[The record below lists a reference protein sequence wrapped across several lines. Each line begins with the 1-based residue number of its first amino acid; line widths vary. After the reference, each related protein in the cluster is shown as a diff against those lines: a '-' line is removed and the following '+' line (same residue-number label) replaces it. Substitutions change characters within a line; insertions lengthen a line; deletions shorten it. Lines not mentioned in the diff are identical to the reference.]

1 MRRRHLLQF
10 GTVFLLFGA
19 GTSLWPSNTRAQQA
33 LTETGSAPAGLT
45 GAPAWQALVGN
56 TVVADTRAGS
66 YTEFYAPDGTVR
78 HLDKDGKTD
87 GKWVLQGE
95 KICFDF
101 ADDDD
106 RVCTALELSGSK
118 GAFVDADGSRD
129 TFTVLPG
136 NAKNL

>member
-1 MRRRHLLQF
+1 MRRHHLLTLSTVLLSVGSCAGF
-10 GTVFLLFGA
+10 GLSA
-19 GTSLWPSNTRAQQA
+19 ARAQQA
-33 LTETGSAPAGLT
+33 LTETGSTPPGLT

-56 TVVADTRAGS
+56 TVVADTRVGS
-66 YTEFYAPDGTVR
+66 YTEYYGPDGTVR

-87 GKWVLQGE
+87 GKWALQGE